1 MSNQAKY
8 SIVYISPDSKLG
20 DRVAVGMLMLK
31 DGRLRY
37 RFSEEKLKGIKAALG
52 PKAEL
57 IKKSL
62 LATQKYIDH
71 IDQTKDPIFNDDRQ
85 MVSEA
90 YLEKL
95 SVYSNGLIQYQKPWL
110 ALLTDTFDET
120 NCTPIY
126 FPLPLVK

>member
-8 SIVYISPDSKLG
+8 SIVYISPDSRLG

-37 RFSEEKLKGIKAALG
+37 WFSEEKLRGINAALG
-52 PKAEL
+52 SKAEL
-57 IKKSL
+57 IRKSL
-62 LATQKYIDH
+62 LATKKYIDH
-71 IDQTKDPIFNDDRQ
+71 IDLTKDPIFNEDRQ

-95 SVYSNGLIQYQKPWL
+95 SVYSNGLIQYQKPRL